1 MNRFPHTVAGRPWLI
16 AFVATTLLTAVSVP
30 KLQAEGGDAYKWSV
44 QYLVDQSQ
52 SAFGR
57 SQQIFPRHNRSI
69 AISPDGRYLYASYH
83 QSHEEAGEV
92 RRIDL
97 QIPDYVK
104 ATLRVVPRITCKAI
118 AVDDEGRVYLAAGN
132 AIHIYDA
139 NLSRPQ
145 YQIETETCEG
155 VAVTREGSTLVLWQ
169 SERNMKVL
177 RRWVLEKSGGTIVNA
192 KLDGFDGTGEL
203 SIPNSESLRQITID
217 ANQRI
222 WVTDPVAGKV
232 FRMDKDGNNATSTD
246 VKGAMA
252 VGVDG
257 TRYFVT
263 QSTERQITILDDA
276 MAVVGTLKVPWEQL
290 ELAPRG
296 NHNNGAISGI
306 VMLPGRGFLVSN
318 ERGQTAGQ
326 RSTYGKVDDYSEVI
340 NDKLFVDTFADDNE
354 PILRA
359 ELLSVAEQ

>member
-1 MNRFPHTVAGRPWLI
+1 MNNLLHAPAGRPWIHAIYI
-16 AFVATTLLTAVSVP
+16 ATLFAVGLNTP
-30 KLQAEGGDAYKWSV
+30 LRAEGGDAYRWSV
-44 QYLVDQSQ
+44 QYLIDQSQ

-57 SQQIFPRHNRSI
+57 PQQIFPRHNRSI

-83 QSHEEAGEV
+83 QSHEGEGEV

-97 QIPDYVK
+97 QIPEYVK
-104 ATLRVVPRITCKAI
+104 GTLRVIPRITCKAI

-132 AIHIYDA
+132 TIQIYDA
-139 NLSRPQ
+139 NLARPQ
-145 YQIETETCEG
+145 FQIETETCEG

-169 SERNMKVL
+169 SERNMRVL

-192 KLDGFDGTGEL
+192 KLDGFDGTGEI
-203 SIPNSESLRQITID
+203 SIPNAESLRQITID
-217 ANQRI
+217 ANQRV

-232 FRMDKDGNNATSTD
+232 FRMDKDGNNATSID

-252 VGVDG
+252 VGADG
-257 TRYFVT
+257 NRYFVT

-306 VMLPGRGFLVSN
+306 VMLPGKGFFVTN
-318 ERGQTAGQ
+318 ERGQTTGQ

-340 NDKLFVDTFADDNE
+340 KDKLYVDTFADDNE

-359 ELLSVAEQ
+359 EPLTVAGQ